1 MGSHID
7 SEELERLAD
16 TMDRD
21 VLIKTIK
28 IGFGIAISSVIYMFF
43 FN

>member
-1 MGSHID
+1 MGSHLD
-7 SEELERLAD
+7 SEDLERLSD
-16 TMDRD
+16 SMDRD

-28 IGFGIAISSVIYMFF
+28 VGFGIAISSIIYMFF

>member
-1 MGSHID
+1 MGSHINR
-7 SEELERLAD
+7 EELEQLAD

-21 VLIKTIK
+21 VLIKIIQ